1 MPRVISDPKCQADDG
16 GDPRAGPELSAEA
29 IGHGPAM
36 QQLGQ
41 PGELVGRQP
50 PRGPGWRST
59 PERLGTGGAGPC
71 HPLTDGSL
79 ADPQG
84 LGNLALAPA
93 LLLEMP
99 GLEPSGFFPVVW
111 WRVHTWKSTTKALRL

>member
-1 MPRVISDPKCQADDG
+1 MTRVIGDTKFQVDDG
-16 GDPRAGPELSAEA
+16 GAPRAGPELSAEA
-29 IGHGPAM
+29 IGRGTSL

-41 PGELVGRQP
+41 AGELLGRQP

-71 HPLTDGSL
+71 HPLTDSSL

-93 LLLEMP
+93 LLLELP
-99 GLEPSGFFPVVW
+99 GLEPSGFFPVV
-111 WRVHTWKSTTKALRL
+111 RCRMHAS